1 MVARDAVK
9 ESPPNSDPF
18 PKLRFESGVATRT
31 STWEPQYD
39 GDSVHGHHLELPRS
53 TLDGKIDRM
62 DLSRLVWLGATLVAL
77 SAAAGAQ
84 PPNVAAAQV
93 ELLTLRTAVPHRV
106 PVRRDSVWLEASPS
120 PVSLDSAARALVA
133 LSKPTV
139 CGARPERAMLRVK
152 CRRLQ
157 DLPVYA
163 IGIYLTVRYG
173 GEYGSI
179 SSGGFLRDVRKYH
192 PFGIDS
198 LRAMCTG
205 LDTLI
210 VPVIAMEIWQRD
222 YYQAAPF
229 DTSAFPYNMG
239 GSGDLEHD
247 GRSTAYTRQHGII
260 QTFDFSASFDDTTS
274 RSTIISSGGSDDSPP
289 PNSDAFQMSQLLGI
303 AESLTLG
310 NDEAELRP
318 ALAKIAAK
326 FAEYWAGHGT
336 MPPAAIAF
344 LNRYGQ

>member
-1 MVARDAVK
+1 
-9 ESPPNSDPF
+9 
-18 PKLRFESGVATRT
+18 
-31 STWEPQYD
+31 
-39 GDSVHGHHLELPRS
+39 
-53 TLDGKIDRM
+53 M
-62 DLSRLVWLGATLVAL
+62 DLTRFVSLGATLMAL
-77 SAAAGAQ
+77 SGAAAAQ

-106 PVRRDSVWLEASPS
+106 PVRRDSVWLETSPD
-120 PVSLDSAARALVA
+120 PVSLDSAVRALVA

-139 CGARPERAMLRVK
+139 CGAKPERAMLRVK
-152 CRRLQ
+152 CQRLQ
-157 DLPVYA
+157 DLPAYA
-163 IGIYLTVRYG
+163 IGIFLSIRYS

-179 SSGGFLRDVRKYH
+179 SDGGYLRFVRQDHPSGL
-192 PFGIDS
+192 DS
-198 LRAMCTG
+198 LSAMCTG
-205 LDTLI
+205 RDTLI
-210 VPVIAMEIWQRD
+210 VPVVAMEIWQRD
-222 YYQAAPF
+222 YYEPLF

-239 GSGDLEHD
+239 GGGDPKHD
-247 GRSTAYTRQHGII
+247 GLSTAFIRQHHIV

-289 PNSDAFQMSQLLGI
+289 PNSDEFQMSQLLGI

>member
-1 MVARDAVK
+1 
-9 ESPPNSDPF
+9 
-18 PKLRFESGVATRT
+18 
-31 STWEPQYD
+31 
-39 GDSVHGHHLELPRS
+39 
-53 TLDGKIDRM
+53 LDGKIDRM
-62 DLSRLVWLGATLVAL
+62 DLTRFAWLGATLMAL
-77 SAAAGAQ
+77 SGAAAAQ
-84 PPNVAAAQV
+84 PPNVAAAQL

-106 PVRRDSVWLEASPS
+106 PVRRDSVWLETSHD
-120 PVSLDSAARALVA
+120 PVSLDSAVRALVA

-139 CGARPERAMLRVK
+139 CGAKPERAMLRVK

-179 SSGGFLRDVRKYH
+179 SSGGLLRDVRQYH
-192 PFGIDS
+192 SSGIDT
-198 LRAMCTG
+198 LRAMCMG
-205 LDTLI
+205 RDTLV
-210 VPVIAMEIWQRD
+210 VPVVAMEIWQRD
-222 YYQAAPF
+222 YYEAAPF

-239 GSGDLEHD
+239 GGADLEHD
-247 GRSTAYTRQHGII
+247 GWSTTFTRQHGII
-260 QTFDFSASFDDTTS
+260 STFEFSASFDDTTS
-274 RSTIISSGGSDDSPP
+274 STTIISSGGSDGSPP
-289 PNSDAFQMSQLLGI
+289 PNSDEFQMSQLLGI

-336 MPPAAIAF
+336 MPPGAIAF